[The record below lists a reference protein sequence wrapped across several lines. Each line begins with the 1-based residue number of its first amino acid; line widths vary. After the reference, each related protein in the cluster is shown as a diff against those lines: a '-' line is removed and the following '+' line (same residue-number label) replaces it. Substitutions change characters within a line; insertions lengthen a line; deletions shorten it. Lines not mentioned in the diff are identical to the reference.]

1 VFVTAF
7 AITDPSY
14 EKYSTICKMIGKNS
28 FADKQG
34 NIRTYLEAG
43 EILNLFEGYNVIH
56 HREGMGAEHHHGNG
70 VLERHAMVEV
80 VLQR

>member
-1 VFVTAF
+1 
-7 AITDPSY
+7 
-14 EKYSTICKMIGKNS
+14 MIGKNS
-28 FADKQG
+28 FADEQR

-43 EILNLFEGYNVIH
+43 EILNLFDGYKVIH
-56 HREGMGAEHHHGNG
+56 HWEGMGSEHSHGNG